1 MIISGI
7 WTHFG
12 YADEFDVDEYKMERD
27 AWLNLINTLLNENY
41 HFDMIHSQNSA
52 SYFRENQMLLLITL
66 MLELELPLW
75 FKTI

>member
-41 HFDMIHSQNSA
+41 H
-52 SYFRENQMLLLITL
+52 LI
-66 MLELELPLW
+66 
-75 FKTI
+75 